1 MTMNLSPGI
10 PTPEFPNFD
19 NVNEFRSRYLER
31 APNAQDWNQL
41 ISEILAHQAVLATGD
56 YITPIKAVGDGVTDD
71 TAALEEAI
79 ATGKNV
85 VLDPDKTYLLRDTL
99 TLNPGQTIDG
109 RGATLKVMDQWATT
123 TPNNVVQDQTV
134 IEVADASGFQVNDYI
149 GIVKDSD
156 EYVVQTRKII
166 NILGNTLTLEVGVNT
181 LNGTTITAGTIHVY
195 RGFYVIDTG
204 NVGGCK
210 IRNLTIDGNE
220 ANQTRGYWTHT
231 GGVRLAGVNNLLENC
246 ILHDILGEGC
256 VAFGSE
262 HMIRRCRFVDLAG
275 NGVHFSAGDHTTVD
289 SCYFNNCGRN
299 LMIEHNHGAISWSAL
314 CAKMVI
320 SNCWMEECLRG
331 CDGISGNDE
340 SDVRII
346 NNFFLNND
354 NGSLRINAT
363 VGATGS
369 HRCLVAGNWSYEDSA
384 TNFSIIGN
392 NITSEVLQN
401 LIIANNN
408 VIHAF
413 TASAIATGG
422 CRGVLITNNCC
433 ESTHASPGVTI
444 RFDGVYQGTASGNTV
459 RGGSVGILAEG
470 TSTIPCKAI
479 NIIGNQCSGQT
490 TMGIRSNKL
499 TSPHD
504 TEINISNNN
513 VFNDVAVT
521 ANGWVGITVN
531 SGCVC
536 QGNVIR
542 VDSNG
547 GAITTTKG
555 IVVNASPVTGVG
567 NVVQLNTVRGNPQ
580 YGIQVFGGT
589 GNAVVQ
595 YNICT
600 TSAPL
605 QASGGVVVTPA
616 SGLAY
621 TGTVSSGA
629 LQTGTG
635 KVSIT
640 SGGNYTSAPTVF
652 FVQGTNATAF
662 GTAVL
667 TGTAITDV
675 NIQAA
680 GSGYTT
686 PGTPITVVVGG
697 NYVQGNFTLP
707 VTG

>member
-1 MTMNLSPGI
+1 
-10 PTPEFPNFD
+10 
-19 NVNEFRSRYLER
+19 
-31 APNAQDWNQL
+31 
-41 ISEILAHQAVLATGD
+41 
-56 YITPIKAVGDGVTDD
+56 
-71 TAALEEAI
+71 
-79 ATGKNV
+79 
-85 VLDPDKTYLLRDTL
+85 
-99 TLNPGQTIDG
+99 
-109 RGATLKVMDQWATT
+109 
-123 TPNNVVQDQTV
+123 
-134 IEVADASGFQVNDYI
+134 
-149 GIVKDSD
+149 
-156 EYVVQTRKII
+156 
-166 NILGNTLTLEVGVNT
+166 
-181 LNGTTITAGTIHVY
+181 
-195 RGFYVIDTG
+195 
-204 NVGGCK
+204 
-210 IRNLTIDGNE
+210 
-220 ANQTRGYWTHT
+220 
-231 GGVRLAGVNNLLENC
+231 
-246 ILHDILGEGC
+246 
-256 VAFGSE
+256 
-262 HMIRRCRFVDLAG
+262 
-275 NGVHFSAGDHTTVD
+275 
-289 SCYFNNCGRN
+289 
-299 LMIEHNHGAISWSAL
+299 
-314 CAKMVI
+314 
-320 SNCWMEECLRG
+320 
-331 CDGISGNDE
+331 
-340 SDVRII
+340 
-346 NNFFLNND
+346 
-354 NGSLRINAT
+354 
-363 VGATGS
+363 
-369 HRCLVAGNWSYEDSA
+369 
-384 TNFSIIGN
+384 
-392 NITSEVLQN
+392 
-401 LIIANNN
+401 
-408 VIHAF
+408 
-413 TASAIATGG
+413 
-422 CRGVLITNNCC
+422 
-433 ESTHASPGVTI
+433 
-444 RFDGVYQGTASGNTV
+444 
-459 RGGSVGILAEG
+459 
-470 TSTIPCKAI
+470 
-479 NIIGNQCSGQT
+479 
-490 TMGIRSNKL
+490 MGIRSNKL